1 MIVSNSYGRTNMC
14 GDVTS
19 AEKGKKV
26 VLLGWVQRRRDLGS
40 LIFLWLRDRT
50 GIVQV
55 VFDSARDEKLLNVA
69 GDIRSEYV
77 IKVVGTVAARDE
89 KNINTD
95 LKTGEIEVIAE
106 DIEILNVS
114 ETPPFGIEDDTVS
127 EMLRLQY
134 RYLDL
139 RREKVRN
146 TIMKKAQVA
155 SEMRQ
160 FLDSSGFIDIETP
173 ILTKSTP
180 EGARDYLVPSRIHDK
195 AFYALPQSPQL
206 FKQMLMVAG
215 FDKYYQLA
223 RCFRDE
229 DLRADRQPEFTQV
242 DIEMSFVDMN
252 DIIDMNEKL
261 MKHVFKNTMDMDIE
275 IPFRRMTYKD
285 AMEIYGSDKPDT
297 RFEMKISI
305 LNDIVADC
313 GFQVFSDACKS
324 GGTVCA
330 INAKKAGFSR
340 KEIDKLGDVAK
351 LYGAKGLAWM
361 VIDENEVRS
370 PIAKFLD
377 EKVVNDIVAKMQA
390 EVGDVILI
398 VADEWERALNA
409 MGQLRLEVARKLE
422 IIDDNKYN
430 FLWVVDFPL
439 LEYNEEQQRYT
450 AKHHPFCSL
459 MDEDME
465 LLDTAPEKVRAKAY
479 DIVLNGNEIGGGS
492 IRIHKA
498 DVQEKVFGA
507 LGFSKEQA
515 NEQFGFLL
523 KAFKYGTPPHGGIAY
538 GLDRLVMI
546 MTHSDSIRDA
556 IAFPKIKSAACL
568 LTDAPSVVSD
578 AQLAELGISVVERE
592 KEAE

>member
-1 MIVSNSYGRTNMC
+1 MVSNSYGRTNMC
-14 GDVTS
+14 GEVTS

-26 VLLGWVQRRRDLGS
+26 VLMGWVQRRRDLGS

-55 VFDSARDEKLLNVA
+55 VFDSARDEKLLSVA
-69 GDIRSEYV
+69 SDIRSEYV

-127 EMLRLQY
+127 ETLRLQY

-139 RREKVRN
+139 RREKVRS

-155 SEMRQ
+155 SEMRK

-242 DIEMSFVDMN
+242 DIEMSFVDMD

-261 MKHVFKNTMDMDIE
+261 MKHVFKTTMDMDIE
-275 IPFRRMTYKD
+275 IPFRRMTFKD
-285 AMEIYGSDKPDT
+285 AMETYGSDKPDT
-297 RFEMKISI
+297 RFDMTISI
-305 LNDIVADC
+305 LNDIVSGC
-313 GFQVFSDACKS
+313 GFKVFADACES

-330 INAKKAGFSR
+330 INAKNAGFSR

-377 EKVVNDIVAKMQA
+377 EKVINDIVAKTQA
-390 EVGDVILI
+390 EVGDAILI

-409 MGQLRLEVARKLE
+409 MGQLRLEVARKLNM
-422 IIDDNKYN
+422 IDEDKYN

-459 MDEDME
+459 MDEDID

-546 MTHSDSIRDA
+546 MTHSESIRDA
-556 IAFPKIKSAACL
+556 IAFPKVKSAACL
-568 LTDAPSVVSD
+568 LTDAPSLVSD
-578 AQLAELGISVVERE
+578 AQLEELGIAVVE

>member
-1 MIVSNSYGRTNMC
+1 MLVSNSFGRTNMC
-14 GDVTS
+14 GDVN
-19 AEKGKKV
+19 AANKGEKV

-55 VFDSARDEKLLNVA
+55 VFDSARDEKLVNVA
-69 GDIRSEYV
+69 SDIRSEYV
-77 IKVVGTVAARDE
+77 IKVKGTVELRDE
-89 KNINTD
+89 KNINKD

-106 DIEILNVS
+106 DIEVLNKS

-127 EMLRLQY
+127 ETLRLQY

-139 RREKVRN
+139 RREKVRS
-146 TIMKKAQVA
+146 TIIKKAQVA
-155 SEMRQ
+155 SEIRS
-160 FLDSSGFIDIETP
+160 FLDSNGFVDIETP

-180 EGARDYLVPSRIHDK
+180 EGARDYLVPSRIHDES
-195 AFYALPQSPQL
+195 FYALPQSPQL

-242 DIEMSFVDMN
+242 DIEMSFVDME
-252 DIIDMNEKL
+252 DIINMNENL
-261 MKHVFKNTMDMDIE
+261 MKHVFTKTMHMDIE
-275 IPFRRMTYKD
+275 TPFRRLTYKR
-285 AMEIYGSDKPDT
+285 AMELYGSDKPDT
-297 RFEMKISI
+297 RFDMQISI
-305 LNDIVADC
+305 INDVVDGC
-313 GFQVFSDACKS
+313 GFKVFSDTCTN

-330 INAKKAGFSR
+330 INAQQAGFSR

-361 VIDENEVRS
+361 VVEDEGVRS

-377 EKVVNDIVAKMQA
+377 ENVINGIVKKLDAKS
-390 EVGDVILI
+390 GDVILI
-398 VADEWERALNA
+398 VADEWEKALNA
-409 MGQLRLEVARKLE
+409 MGQLRLEVARKLNL
-422 IIDDNKYN
+422 IDKDVYN

-439 LEYNEEQQRYT
+439 LEYNEEQERYT
-450 AKHHPFCSL
+450 AKHHPFCAP
-459 MDEDME
+459 MDEDFDM
-465 LLDTAPEKVRAKAY
+465 LTTTPEKVRAKAY
-479 DIVLNGNEIGGGS
+479 DLILNGNEIGGGS

-498 DVQEKVFGA
+498 DVQEKVFEA
-507 LGFSKEQA
+507 LGFTKEQA
-515 NEQFGFLL
+515 NDQFGFLL

-538 GLDRLVMI
+538 GLDRLIMI
-546 MTHSDSIRDA
+546 MTDSDSIRDA

-568 LTDAPSVVSD
+568 LTDAPSIVSN
-578 AQLAELGISVVERE
+578 AQLEELGVAVVKSE
-592 KEAE
+592 KE

>member
-1 MIVSNSYGRTNMC
+1 MLVSNSYGRTNMC
-14 GDVTS
+14 GEVTS
-19 AEKGKKV
+19 ANKSESV
-26 VLLGWVQRRRDLGS
+26 TLLGWVQRRRDLGS

-69 GDIRSEYV
+69 SDLRSEYV
-77 IKVVGTVAARDE
+77 IKVVGKVEARDE
-89 KNINTD
+89 KNINKD

-106 DIEILNVS
+106 DIEILNKS
-114 ETPPFGIEDDTVS
+114 ETPPFGIEDETVS
-127 EMLRLQY
+127 EALRLQY

-139 RREKVRN
+139 RREKVRQ
-146 TIMKKAQVA
+146 TIMKKAQVS
-155 SEMRQ
+155 SEIRK
-160 FLDSSGFIDIETP
+160 FLDSYGFVDIETP

-180 EGARDYLVPSRIHDK
+180 EGARDYLVPSRVHDQS
-195 AFYALPQSPQL
+195 FYALPQSPQL

-242 DIEMSFVDMN
+242 DIEMSFVDTQ
-252 DIIDMNEKL
+252 DIIRMNEEL
-261 MKHVFKNTMDMDIE
+261 MTHVFKTTMNMDIKT
-275 IPFRRMTYKD
+275 PFDRLTYKE

-297 RFEMKISI
+297 RFEMKISL
-305 LNDIVADC
+305 LNDVVENC
-313 GFQVFSDACKS
+313 GFKVFSDTCAND
-324 GGTVCA
+324 GTVCA
-330 INAKKAGFSR
+330 INAKQAGFSR
-340 KEIDKLGDVAK
+340 KEIDKLGEVAK

-361 VIDENEVRS
+361 VVEDEGVRS

-377 EKVVNDIVAKMQA
+377 DSVIKGITEQLDAVS
-390 EVGDVILI
+390 GDVIMFI
-398 VADEWERALNA
+398 ADVWETALNA
-409 MGQLRLEVARKLE
+409 MGQLRLEVARKLDL
-422 IIDDNKYN
+422 IDKDAFN

-439 LEYNEEQQRYT
+439 LEYNEEQDRYT

-459 MDEDME
+459 MEEDMA
-465 LLDTAPEKVRAKAY
+465 LLSTAPEKVRAKAY
-479 DIVLNGNEIGGGS
+479 DIILNGNEIGGGS

-498 DVQEKVFGA
+498 DVQEKVFEA

-538 GLDRLVMI
+538 GLDRMIMI
-546 MTHSDSIRDA
+546 MTDSDSIRDA
-556 IAFPKIKSAACL
+556 IAFPKVKSAACL
-568 LTDAPSVVSD
+568 LTDAPSLVSK
-578 AQLAELGISVVERE
+578 AQLEELGIAVIESE
-592 KEAE
+592 KE

>member
-1 MIVSNSYGRTNMC
+1 MLVSNSYGRTNMC
-14 GDVTS
+14 GEVT
-19 AEKGKKV
+19 AANKGENV
-26 VLLGWVQRRRDLGS
+26 VLMGWVQRRRDLGS

-69 GDIRSEYV
+69 SDLRSEYV
-77 IKVVGTVAARDE
+77 IKVAGKVEPRDE
-89 KNINTD
+89 KNINKD

-106 DIEILNVS
+106 EIEILNKS

-127 EMLRLQY
+127 ETLRLQY

-139 RREKVRN
+139 RREKVRE

-155 SEMRQ
+155 SEMRK
-160 FLDSSGFIDIETP
+160 FLDANGFIDIETP

-180 EGARDYLVPSRIHDK
+180 EGARDYLVPSRIHEK
-195 AFYALPQSPQL
+195 SFYALPQSPQL

-223 RCFRDE
+223 KCFRDE

-242 DIEMSFVDMN
+242 DIEMSFVDM
-252 DIIDMNEKL
+252 DDVIDVNEKL
-261 MKHVFKNTMDMDIE
+261 MKHVFAKTMDMDIK
-275 IPFRRMTYKD
+275 IPFDRLTFKE
-285 AMEIYGSDKPDT
+285 AMETYGSDKPDT

-305 LNDIVADC
+305 INDIVANC
-313 GFQVFSDACKS
+313 GFKVFADACES

-330 INAKKAGFSR
+330 INAQNAGFSR
-340 KEIDKLGDVAK
+340 KEIDKLGEVAK
-351 LYGAKGLAWM
+351 LYGAKGLAWIA
-361 VIDENEVRS
+361 IDAEGVRS

-377 EKVVNDIVAKMQA
+377 EDVLGGIVSRLNAK
-390 EVGDVILI
+390 EGDVILI

-409 MGQLRLEVARKLE
+409 MGQLRLEVARKLNM
-422 IIDDNKYN
+422 IDENKFN

-439 LEYNEEQQRYT
+439 LEYNEEQGRYT
-450 AKHHPFCSL
+450 AKHHPFCSM
-459 MDEDME
+459 MDEDVE
-465 LLDTAPEKVRAKAY
+465 LLDTEPQKVRAKAY

-498 DVQEKVFGA
+498 EVQEKVFKA
-507 LGFSKEQA
+507 LGFTEEQA

-523 KAFKYGTPPHGGIAY
+523 KSFKYGTPPHGGLAY
-538 GLDRLVMI
+538 GLDRLIMI
-546 MTHSDSIRDA
+546 ITKSESIRDA

-568 LTDAPSVVSD
+568 LTDAPSIVSD
-578 AQLAELGISVVERE
+578 AQLEELGIAVVESK
-592 KEAE
+592 KE

>member
-1 MIVSNSYGRTNMC
+1 MLVSNSYGRTNMC
-14 GDVTS
+14 GEVTS
-19 AEKGKKV
+19 ADKGESV
-26 VLLGWVQRRRDLGS
+26 TLLGWVQRRRDLGS

-69 GDIRSEYV
+69 SDLRSEYV
-77 IKVVGTVAARDE
+77 IKVVGKVEARDE
-89 KNINTD
+89 KNINKD

-106 DIEILNVS
+106 DIEILNKS
-114 ETPPFGIEDDTVS
+114 ETPPFGIEDETVS
-127 EMLRLQY
+127 EALRLQY

-139 RREKVRN
+139 RREKVRQ
-146 TIMKKAQVA
+146 TIMKKAQVS
-155 SEMRQ
+155 SEIRK
-160 FLDSSGFIDIETP
+160 FLDSYGFVDIETP

-180 EGARDYLVPSRIHDK
+180 EGARDYLVPSRIHDQS
-195 AFYALPQSPQL
+195 FYALPQSPQL

-242 DIEMSFVDMN
+242 DIEMSFVDME
-252 DIIDMNEKL
+252 DVIDMNEKL
-261 MKHVFKNTMDMDIE
+261 MQHVFKTTMDMDIKT
-275 IPFRRMTYKD
+275 PFDRLTYKD

-297 RFEMKISI
+297 RFEMKISL
-305 LNDIVADC
+305 LNDVVKDC
-313 GFQVFSDACKS
+313 GFKVFSDICAN

-330 INAKKAGFSR
+330 INAKQAGFSR
-340 KEIDKLGDVAK
+340 KEIDKLGEVAK

-361 VIDENEVRS
+361 VVEDEGVRS
-370 PIAKFLD
+370 PIAKFMD
-377 EKVVNDIVAKMQA
+377 ESVITGITSKLEAVS
-390 EVGDVILI
+390 GDVILI
-398 VADEWERALNA
+398 IADQWETSLNA
-409 MGQLRLEVARKLE
+409 MGQLRLEVARKLDL
-422 IIDDNKYN
+422 IDKEAYN

-439 LEYNEEQQRYT
+439 LEYNEEQKRYT

-459 MDEDME
+459 KDEDMD
-465 LLDTAPEKVRAKAY
+465 LLVTAPEKVRAKAY
-479 DIVLNGNEIGGGS
+479 DIILNGNEIGGGS

-498 DVQEKVFGA
+498 DVQEKVFEA

-538 GLDRLVMI
+538 GLDRMVMI
-546 MTHSDSIRDA
+546 MTDSDSIRDA
-556 IAFPKIKSAACL
+556 IAFPKVKSAACL
-568 LTDAPSVVSD
+568 LTDAPSVVD
-578 AQLAELGISVVERE
+578 NAQLAELGIAVV
-592 KEAE
+592 KEDKV